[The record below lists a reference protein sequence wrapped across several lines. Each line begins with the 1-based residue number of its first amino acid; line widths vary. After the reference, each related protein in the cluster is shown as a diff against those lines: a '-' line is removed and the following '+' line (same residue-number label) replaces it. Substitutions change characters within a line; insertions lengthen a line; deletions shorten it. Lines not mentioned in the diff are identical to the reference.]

1 MTGDSSASTF
11 TCERCG
17 TTFTLAAATLA
28 RFPGW
33 TPRLCTKCRA
43 ETGASASG
51 GAGGSRRGAGR
62 SSAPRDARGSGGGS
76 TRGVVHTVAQVLER
90 YEGGPQS
97 GVFTDGSCSGNPGP
111 GGWGAVRVLDGGVV
125 AERYG
130 HADDTTNNRMEL
142 TAIAEGLL
150 LVHPD
155 EAVDLY
161 TDSRLVVQTLTQWAA
176 GWERR
181 GWKRS
186 EGEVANLELVQRAYA
201 LARERPKARIQWIRS
216 HDGSKW
222 NEYADALA
230 TAYLRA
236 SL

>member
-1 MTGDSSASTF
+1 M
-11 TCERCG
+11 
-17 TTFTLAAATLA
+17 
-28 RFPGW
+28 
-33 TPRLCTKCRA
+33 
-43 ETGASASG
+43 
-51 GAGGSRRGAGR
+51 
-62 SSAPRDARGSGGGS
+62 
-76 TRGVVHTVAQVLER
+76 VHTVAQVLER

-111 GGWGAVRVLDGGVV
+111 GGWGVVRVADGQVV

-130 HADDTTNNRMEL
+130 HDGDTTNNRMEL
-142 TAIAEGLL
+142 TAITEGLL
-150 LVHPD
+150 LVPPG

-186 EGEVANLELVQRAYA
+186 GGEVANLDLVQRAYA
-201 LARERPKARIQWIRS
+201 LARERPQVRIQWIRS

-236 SL
+236 AL